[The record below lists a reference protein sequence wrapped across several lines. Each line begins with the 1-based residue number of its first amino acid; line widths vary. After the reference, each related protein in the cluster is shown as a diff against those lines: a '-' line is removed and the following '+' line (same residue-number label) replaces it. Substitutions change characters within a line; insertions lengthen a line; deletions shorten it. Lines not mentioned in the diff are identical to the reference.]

1 MRKRFVLCLVAM
13 LIIMSFTGCSGSKK
27 SVENGKFVI
36 TKEDLLYR
44 VNQSIEDNGNQY
56 PKFEEF
62 QKPKYIETNGLY
74 SADASLGLK
83 MNVQYD
89 HNETCIESISIGCYS
104 NMTAENVNAAGAYQ
118 VFLLRALHPDITQ
131 DELMMVLEDLSVG
144 TTTYDGVEYI
154 SVFEP
159 YTAVFTQAKPVAQ

>member
-1 MRKRFVLCLVAM
+1 MRKRFVSCLVAM

-89 HNETCIESISIGCYS
+89 HNETCIESIAEMRKQLPVYNIAYDQILDQYRDMIAHIRHMRRKRSS
-104 NMTAENVNAAGAYQ
+104 RMTYAVALTIAA
-118 VFLLRALHPDITQ
+118 LLLLTLLI
-131 DELMMVLEDLSVG
+131 
-144 TTTYDGVEYI
+144 
-154 SVFEP
+154 
-159 YTAVFTQAKPVAQ
+159 